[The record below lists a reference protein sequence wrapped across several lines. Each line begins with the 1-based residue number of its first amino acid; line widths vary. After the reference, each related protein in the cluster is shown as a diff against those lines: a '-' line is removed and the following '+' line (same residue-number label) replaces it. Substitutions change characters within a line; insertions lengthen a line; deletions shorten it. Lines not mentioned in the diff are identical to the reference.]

1 MKFFKKSTM
10 SIALTAAVAG
20 GTLMGLSAP
29 AQAVDIAPD
38 GLGQVLV
45 FPYYT
50 TREGWNTYF
59 NVTNTSNKTV
69 AIKVRWREGRNSR
82 DVRDFN
88 VILSPY
94 DVWTAATVDT
104 GNGAGMV
111 TSDNTCTVPQL
122 PSTTGGLT
130 GVDFTNTAYIQKGVQ
145 DNRDRGP
152 QDLDRTR
159 EGYFEVIEMG
169 VIDNATATGIAA
181 SIANAAKHT
190 NVGNNTATPINCNF
204 IDNLF
209 ATNLTG
215 VQAAFAAPENV
226 LKGRAVLINAAK
238 GIAAGYDPLVLE
250 DFSIAPIVFAPSSPS
265 PSLANALP
273 GGLTD
278 VDALISRNGVINDY
292 NVATNSE
299 TDWVMTFPTKNF
311 HVDKA
316 FAPSANFAAIPFNG
330 VAPTSPFDAAV
341 NGERFSGV
349 QFGKSCFDVTLAI
362 WDREEYKETDTFTNA
377 FSPAEP
383 GEEGDRMCYEANI
396 LSFGES
402 DVFGSTLRKS
412 IGTLPGDYG
421 WANVGFGGS
430 ALPVIGMRVEVRNKG
445 DATVNFGFANDHAYT
460 TPAPVTT
467 GPRPVE

>member
-1 MKFFKKSTM
+1 MKLFKKSTLGL
-10 SIALTAAVAG
+10 ALTAAVTG
-20 GTLMGLSAP
+20 GTMMGVSTP
-29 AQAVDIAPD
+29 AQAVAIAPD
-38 GLGQVLV
+38 SLGQVLV

-59 NVTNTSNKTV
+59 NLTNTSNLTV
-69 AIKVRWREGRNSR
+69 AVKVRWREGRNSR

-94 DVWTAATVDT
+94 DVWTAATVNTAD
-104 GNGAGMV
+104 GAGMV
-111 TSDNTCTVPQL
+111 TSDRTCTVPQL
-122 PSTTGGLT
+122 PARGTLK

-152 QDLDRTR
+152 EDLDRTR

-169 VIDNATATGIAA
+169 VIDTAAPNSALASTIA
-181 SIANAAKHT
+181 SSAKHN
-190 NVGNNTATPINCNF
+190 NVGNNTATPPGCAT
-204 IDNLF
+204 IDSLF

-215 VQAAFAAPENV
+215 VQAAFDAPENV
-226 LKGRAVLINAAK
+226 LKGRAVLINAEK

-250 DFSIAPIVFAPSSPS
+250 DFSIAPLVFAPSSPS

-273 GGLTD
+273 GG
-278 VDALISRNGVINDY
+278 VAAVNSLIMRNGVINDY
-292 NVATNSE
+292 NVATDSE

-311 HVDKA
+311 HVDKGYA
-316 FAPSANFAAIPFNG
+316 ASANFAAIPSTG

-349 QFGKSCFDVTLAI
+349 QAGKSCFDLTLAI
-362 WDREEYKETDTFTNA
+362 WDREEYKATDTFTNA

-396 LSFGES
+396 LSFGTS

-412 IGTLPGDYG
+412 ILTLPGQYG

-445 DATVNFGFANDHAYT
+445 DATVNFGFANDHAFT
-460 TPAPVTT
+460 TPAQMTAPAIN
-467 GPRPVE
+467 